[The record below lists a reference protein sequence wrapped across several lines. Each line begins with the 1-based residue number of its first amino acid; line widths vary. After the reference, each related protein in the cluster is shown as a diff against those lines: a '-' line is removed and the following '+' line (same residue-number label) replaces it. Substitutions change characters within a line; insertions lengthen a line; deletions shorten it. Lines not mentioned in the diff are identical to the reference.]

1 MENTMQLASDSDDF
15 INDSSAL
22 PVQNNNYGVRN
33 YLRYDNSTDNKDK
46 KARVVGRIWK
56 WTCMRSQN
64 KDFNI
69 ENEEQ
74 EKQRNTSSQYYQS

>member
-1 MENTMQLASDSDDF
+1 MQLASDSDDF

-46 KARVVGRIWK
+46 KARVVGRI
-56 WTCMRSQN
+56 
-64 KDFNI
+64 
-69 ENEEQ
+69 
-74 EKQRNTSSQYYQS
+74 